1 MEIAMIHVRHLS
13 ELATWQLRSSHD
25 TWWVLSP
32 KNMAGCIKTQHH
44 CPGAKSPQASA
55 GLIGSAYNKST
66 SIGMTVS
73 ERSSSCGF
81 RTDTVMVLTLSLHA
95 ANHLIPRSEKPGGT
109 HP

>member
-25 TWWVLSP
+25 TQWVLSP
-32 KNMAGCIKTQHH
+32 KNMAGCIKTRHH

-55 GLIGSAYNKST
+55 GLIGSAYNESI

-73 ERSSSCGF
+73 GQSFCCGPL
-81 RTDTVMVLTLSLHA
+81 THTVMPMEVLSLYA
-95 ANHLIPRSEKPGGT
+95 DPIR
-109 HP
+109 